1 MYTIYIHRNKIN
13 NKAYIGQTCNDPKRR
28 WENGN
33 GYKKQPHFY
42 NAINKYGW
50 DGFEHIIWG
59 ENLTQ
64 DEANHLEE
72 LLIAL
77 FNTTDHDC
85 GYNDRHGGNN
95 SKMSEASKRKMSNSR
110 KGRFA
115 GSNNPAARKVAQYD
129 KNNNLIKVWD
139 YARQASEVLGIQN
152 TNISMCCRG
161 KLKTAGGFT
170 WKYI

>member
-13 NKAYIGQTCNDPKRR
+13 NKAYIGQTCNDPKKR
-28 WENGN
+28 WENGS

-42 NAINKYGW
+42 SAINKYGW
-50 DGFEHIIWG
+50 GNFEHIIWA

-95 SKMSEASKRKMSNSR
+95 SKLSEASKRQMSESH

-152 TNISMCCRG
+152 TNISACCRG
-161 KLKTAGGFT
+161 RLKTAGGFM